1 MLSHTFDLALFYSCT
16 NQTPDDT
23 YDQLEHA
30 LDAPDSLQ
38 ALQAPR
44 AWRAWGSPAAL
55 LSFIPSAFLARI
67 SAPMSQ
73 ATVDVISDVWGHY
86 DLPDGDQNAR
96 LLILPERST
105 KFICFQPSITFL
117 KQLWTNCWRCWAT
130 YAHLLIKAD
139 ERLVQLPVN
148 LNEAQSMTCVVN
160 YYYLL
165 MYYCTYFYLTCYY
178 LLLMFLLLHGYY
190 NIITHY
196 YIFHKYVLLPFL
208 LLYCYCIIITYYCIF
223 HFYILL

>member
-1 MLSHTFDLALFYSCT
+1 MIHTINWSMLSTPLTRSKPSKPRGLGGLGGPQRPCYLSYHLLFWPEYLHQC
-16 NQTPDDT
+16 
-23 YDQLEHA
+23 
-30 LDAPDSLQ
+30 
-38 ALQAPR
+38 
-44 AWRAWGSPAAL
+44 
-55 LSFIPSAFLARI
+55 
-67 SAPMSQ
+67 Q

-86 DLPDGDQNAR
+86 DLPDGDQNTR
-96 LLILPERST
+96 LLILPEHST
-105 KFICFQPSITFL
+105 KFICFQPSITVL
-117 KQLWTNCWRCWAT
+117 KQLWTNCRRCWAT
-130 YAHLLIKAD
+130 YANLLIKAD